1 MTYPLREGA
10 SVLNLFRR
18 RKTLKVILPLALV
31 VLLTCLALYSARRRS
46 VLFSGN
52 SAGDPFGEP
61 GIVLFN
67 PFRDSE
73 PESSADEFL
82 RLLRSG
88 QREEALRGLP
98 FTSEYREY
106 VSSKEEE
113 HRLVS
118 WRLKNR
124 HDLSEGVRLFFWHS
138 RADSDIPGRLWITV
152 AKPDDKWEVT
162 DFECIY

>member
-1 MTYPLREGA
+1 
-10 SVLNLFRR
+10 
-18 RKTLKVILPLALV
+18 
-31 VLLTCLALYSARRRS
+31 

-67 PFRDSE
+67 PFRDSA
-73 PESSADEFL
+73 PERSADEFL

-88 QREEALRGLP
+88 HREEALRQLP
-98 FTSEYREY
+98 FSSDYRAY

-113 HRLVS
+113 HPLVS
-118 WRLKNR
+118 WVLKNR

-152 AKPDDKWEVT
+152 AKRADTWEVA

>member
-1 MTYPLREGA
+1 L
-10 SVLNLFRR
+10 L
-18 RKTLKVILPLALV
+18 ILLLGLL
-31 VLLTCLALYSARRRS
+31 VLLISLALYSARRRS

-67 PFRDSE
+67 PFRDAA
-73 PESSADEFL
+73 PEKCAEDFL
-82 RLLRSG
+82 GLIRSG
-88 QREEALRGLP
+88 RREEALQQLP
-98 FTSEYREY
+98 FSSEYREY
-106 VSSKEEE
+106 LSSKEEE
-113 HRLVS
+113 HPLVS

-124 HDLSEGVRLFFWHS
+124 HDLPESVRLFWHS

-152 AKPDDKWEVT
+152 VRRAGRWEVT